1 MDRNQKEALAMRVSV
16 VTILGNL
23 ALTIF
28 KLAAGVLA
36 HSGAMI
42 SDAVHS
48 GSDVM
53 STFVVIAGVK
63 LSGQESDQEH
73 PFGHERF
80 EFCVWVTSN
89 IYKSSPY
96 RRIWE
101 RFACVMQRT

>member
-42 SDAVHS
+42 SDAIHS
-48 GSDVM
+48 GSDGDEHLC
-53 STFVVIAGVK
+53 SHCRSQAIR
-63 LSGQESDQEH
+63 SGIGSGT
-73 PFGHERF
+73 PL
-80 EFCVWVTSN
+80 
-89 IYKSSPY
+89 
-96 RRIWE
+96 
-101 RFACVMQRT
+101 RT